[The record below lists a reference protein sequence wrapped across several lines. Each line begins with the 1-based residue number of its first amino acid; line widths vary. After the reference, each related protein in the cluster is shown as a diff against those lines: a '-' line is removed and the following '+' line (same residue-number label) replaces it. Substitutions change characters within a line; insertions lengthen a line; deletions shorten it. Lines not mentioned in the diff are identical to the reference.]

1 MFQSETYELLD
12 AIFYD
17 VGTGSTPNTNW
28 YNYGSLSVGS
38 DDTGTTV
45 SKSATGNG
53 YYVANQN
60 NTSDY
65 VFNAPFCCEFEIVS
79 VSSARFQLAHNNQ
92 NIALANGDKIKFT
105 IKDGKFTLTKNDV
118 VSTPVNVSETT
129 EQLRFQM
136 MGVSSVKYK
145 DFKVYPI

>member
-1 MFQSETYELLD
+1 M
-12 AIFYD
+12 
-17 VGTGSTPNTNW
+17 
-28 YNYGSLSVGS
+28 
-38 DDTGTTV
+38 V
-45 SKSATGNG
+45 SKSNTGNG

-60 NTSDY
+60 NVSDY
-65 VFNAPFCCEFEIVS
+65 VFEAPFCCEFEIVTANS
-79 VSSARFQLAHNNQ
+79 VRFQILHNNQ
-92 NIALANGDKIKFT
+92 NIALTDGDKIKFT

-145 DFKVYPI
+145 DFKIYPI